1 MKRNKKQRNWMPPYK
16 AIHIEK
22 IYKPGSTQKTAATT
36 TSMEDNP
43 LGPYGIHIQDISES
57 II

>member
-1 MKRNKKQRNWMPPYK
+1 MPPYK